1 MDWGVAGAAA
11 ASLRAETVIP
21 EYRQYRDWVL
31 RDYQCGELEPISL
44 GWADEAWLGTWRDYN
59 WAMGESRGQVLIL
72 RKGSVAVRVFA
83 PVDLT
88 DEDIL
93 ENVRARLGL

>member
-1 MDWGVAGAAA
+1 MPAGAAA

-59 WAMGESRGQVLIL
+59 WAMGESRGQVLVV
-72 RKGSVAVRVFA
+72 RAGSVAVRVMG
-83 PVDLT
+83 PLELTGVDV
-88 DEDIL
+88 L
-93 ENVRARLGL
+93 EAIRTRLEL